1 MNYTKIK
8 LLNKLYFSYRDISRA
23 FGISAGS
30 GRVAASRLVKSGEI
44 IRVKRDFYILSQRWS
59 SFSLEDRFI
68 LANLLQVPSYI
79 SLMTALSYY
88 EITTQ
93 LQRDFIESVGY
104 YRTKLVE
111 VKESSFNYSKIN
123 RKLYFGFAK
132 IKGFFIATPEKA
144 FLDAIYL
151 KSLKKYNFDLTSVDP
166 GKLNMKRI
174 KLISGKYPLLTRK
187 LLLKY
192 GYLKK
197 T

>member
-8 LLNKLYFSYRDISRA
+8 LLSKLYFSYRDISRV

-30 GRVAASRLVKSGEI
+30 GRVAATRLVKSGELT
-44 IRVKRDFYILSQRWS
+44 RVKRDFYILSQRWES
-59 SFSLEDRFI
+59 SSLEDRFI

-93 LQRDFIESVGY
+93 VQRDFIESVGY

-132 IKGFFIATPEKA
+132 IKGFFIASPEKA
-144 FLDAIYL
+144 FLDAFYL
-151 KSLKKYNFDLTSVDP
+151 KSLKKYNFDLTSVDAD
-166 GKLNMKRI
+166 KLDMKRI
-174 KLISGKYPLLTRK
+174 KLMSGKYPLLTRK